1 MRIINASFLKSSAE
15 LEQCP
20 IADRPEYAFI
30 GRSNVGKSS
39 LINMLCDRNK
49 LAKISGRPGKT
60 QLINHFDIDEK
71 WYLVDLPGYGFAKVP
86 KTERAKWKKFT
97 WDYLENRGNLMCVF
111 VLVDGRID
119 PQPVDIAFMN
129 ELGDKGIPFQIVFT
143 KMEKVKA
150 KEKSDH
156 FEAFSAALLKTWEK
170 VPTYFHSSAV
180 SKEGQVEILQFIKKT
195 NPLYDP
201 DGQL

>member
-1 MRIINASFLKSSAE
+1 
-15 LEQCP
+15 
-20 IADRPEYAFI
+20 
-30 GRSNVGKSS
+30 
-39 LINMLCDRNK
+39 MLCDRNK
-49 LAKISGRPGKT
+49 LAKTSGRPGKT

-97 WDYLENRGNLMCVF
+97 WDYLENRANLMCVF

-119 PQPVDIAFMN
+119 PQSVDIGFMN

-143 KMEKVKA
+143 KMEKVKT
-150 KEKSDH
+150 KEKSEH
-156 FEAFSAALLKTWEK
+156 FKAFSNALLKTWETL
-170 VPTYFHSSAV
+170 PTYFHSSAV
-180 SKEGQVEILQFIKKT
+180 SKEGQAEILQFIKKT

-201 DGQL
+201 NGQL

>member
-1 MRIINASFLKSSAE
+1 MRVINASFLKSSAE

-20 IADRPEYAFI
+20 KPDRPEYAFI

-49 LAKISGRPGKT
+49 LAKTSGRPGKT

-97 WDYLENRGNLMCVF
+97 WDYLENRANLMCVF
-111 VLVDGRID
+111 VLVDGRIE
-119 PQPVDIAFMN
+119 PQSVDLKFMN

-143 KMEKVKA
+143 KMEKVKPQ
-150 KEKSDH
+150 EKSEH
-156 FEAFSAALLKTWEK
+156 FNAFSNELLKTWENI
-170 VPTYFHSSAV
+170 PTYFHSSAV
-180 SKEGQVEILQFIKKT
+180 SKEGQNEILQFIKQT

-201 DGQL
+201 NGQL